1 MVLVRRTGAPRSH
14 ETPARLAADAQ
25 RRLDFLTALGS
36 TTFRRRL
43 GHRAS
48 ALDLTFAPSPVLVSV
63 AAAEI

>member
-25 RRLDFLTALGS
+25 RRLAFLTALGS
-36 TTFRRRL
+36 TAFRRRL
-43 GHRAS
+43 GHGGS
-48 ALDLTFAPSPVLVSV
+48 EPDLTFAPSPVLVSV